1 MFINVRGAAGVLLPL
16 RDGMRVM
23 HLLLLGIRWA
33 VAIPAFLVFVLCLL
47 GNWATIVGFII
58 TINRSNSKTNSTS
71 FLLPFVGPLLGVTF
85 FLVVPLAGLSR
96 WFWLPI
102 VIDPL
107 FLLAVWSVLVLGLL
121 KFPAVWRRTNPSLP
135 RRSRRRV

>member
-1 MFINVRGAAGVLLPL
+1 
-16 RDGMRVM
+16 M

-47 GNWATIVGFII
+47 GNWAAIVGFVIA
-58 TINRSNSKTNSTS
+58 INRCDSKTTS
-71 FLLPFVGPLLGVTF
+71 MSFRLPVVGPLLGVTF

-107 FLLAVWSVLVLGLL
+107 FVLAVWSVLALGLL
-121 KFPAVWRRTNPSLP
+121 KFPAVFSRPTNPSLR